1 MRRSILFLLALTAL
15 TLQAQRKFTVNI
27 TPDGKA
33 NMVCY
38 LPAQPT
44 GRAIVDLPGGGY
56 THLATQHEGH
66 DWATW
71 FNDQGIAFFVV
82 TYRMPGGDRTIPM
95 GDAQQAIRT
104 VRDSAKVWQINPYDV
119 GIMGFSAGGHLAS
132 TVSTHSELD
141 CRPNFSILFYPVISM
156 NERETHSGSVN
167 GFLGKDKG
175 NKELVKQ
182 FSNQNAVRVHETPP
196 AIILLAND
204 DRAVPPVTNGIAY
217 YSAMRRAGNECALHV
232 YPTGGHGFGFRPAYK
247 FHDQMLGDLKTWLDA
262 HKSPKADAVRVA
274 CIGNSITEGMGIEM
288 APQRGY
294 PAQLQQL
301 LGSGYNVQ
309 NYGVSARTLLKNG
322 DIPYVRERAWRD
334 AKAFDADIV
343 VIKLGT
349 NDAKEHNWNKHGQE
363 FAADLQAMID
373 TLRPMVPVLDKRGRP
388 TKKLRRAD
396 RPRIIL
402 CSPIRAFEDKWGITD
417 SVIVNGV
424 MPAVRQVAE
433 KNKLEYVDL
442 HEVITDAKDM
452 TGDKIHPNDKGA
464 GLMAKRIAEAI
475 QGAK

>member
-1 MRRSILFLLALTAL
+1 MSLTAL

-274 CIGNSITEGMGIEM
+274 CIGNSITEGMGIEL
-288 APQRGY
+288 APQRGRTT
-294 PAQLQQL
+294 
-301 LGSGYNVQ
+301 
-309 NYGVSARTLLKNG
+309 VSAPVRCSRMATFPTSASVPGAMPRLSMPTSSSSNSAPTMPRNTTGTSTVRSLPPTCRPWSTPCVRWC
-322 DIPYVRERAWRD
+322 PYSTS
-334 AKAFDADIV
+334 
-343 VIKLGT
+343 G
-349 NDAKEHNWNKHGQE
+349 
-363 FAADLQAMID
+363 
-373 TLRPMVPVLDKRGRP
+373 
-388 TKKLRRAD
+388 
-396 RPRIIL
+396 
-402 CSPIRAFEDKWGITD
+402 
-417 SVIVNGV
+417 
-424 MPAVRQVAE
+424 AVRRRSCAVPTVRVSSSARPSVR
-433 KNKLEYVDL
+433 LR
-442 HEVITDAKDM
+442 TS
-452 TGDKIHPNDKGA
+452 GA
-464 GLMAKRIAEAI
+464 SPTASS
-475 QGAK
+475 